1 VTVPDD
7 REPVTTIMYDLREVT
22 AETST
27 MTSRI
32 RPSRVAEWAE
42 LVDDPVPDV
51 VRDDGERHREE
62 SDPDAAARWVA
73 TGSAPEGE

>member
-1 VTVPDD
+1 
-7 REPVTTIMYDLREVT
+7 
-22 AETST
+22 
-27 MTSRI
+27 MTSHT

-62 SDPDAAARWVA
+62 SEPDAAARWVA